1 MRVFLVICPIST
13 NFNNDFVMDM
23 KNDYLR
29 IIVSSY
35 GFQDYYRGNRI
46 LVNGVL
52 ELDSMVVRENFDCS
66 KILCV
71 SIEEPVPK
79 TQIELAI
86 HRFAD
91 KLNNAGAIGAYNV
104 HPMGVPFDS
113 RGVRFHDVY
122 SNDNKVKQF
131 RYVIDYVSVR

>member
-1 MRVFLVICPIST
+1 MRVFPAICLISIK
-13 NFNNDFVMDM
+13 FNNDFVMDK

-35 GFQDYYRGNRI
+35 GFQDYYKENRI
-46 LVNGVL
+46 LVKGIL
-52 ELDSMVVRENFDCS
+52 ELDSMVVRENFNCS

-71 SIEEPVPK
+71 SIEKPVPK

-104 HPMGVPFDS
+104 RPMGVPLIGS
-113 RGVRFHDVY
+113 GVRFHDVY
-122 SNDNKVKQF
+122 SKNDTVKQF
-131 RYVIDYVSVR
+131 RYVIDYVCVK